1 MTTAAARN
9 PSNPIGGH
17 MPDRQHDSKP
27 TFDLDQLWGIDLRR
41 GRWPR
46 TARLVREIAED
57 YEACCLDSALGD
69 VRCRGEGPDRAAS

>member
-57 YEACCLDSALGD
+57 YEAEARMHDAEAEGRGD
-69 VRCRGEGPDRAAS
+69 EG